1 MSNGGPSFRSALRNR
16 DFRLLAGALTQSSM
30 GDWAYNVALVVYVYE
45 HTHSAAWVSAA
56 TLGRMI
62 PKFLASPYAGVV
74 AERFERIRVM
84 VTADLMR
91 CASMSVI
98 AIAVALNVPA
108 WTVIAIAA
116 LNTIIGSVYDPS
128 TAAMVPQLLG
138 EEDLAAGNAVTEGIN
153 NVAIVAGPGVGA
165 IVLALGN
172 AATVMGLDALTF
184 LISAMLVWRIKARST
199 PTDVTSDGGALKQM
213 SVGIR
218 AIAKSPT
225 AMLLVS
231 FPFFTTLLYGVDTV
245 LFVYLSKEKLG
256 TGASGYGYLLVALGV
271 GGVIATAFVNRA
283 AALPRLSAV
292 MTVGMVAFTLP
303 TLPLIWVHSPA
314 VASLLE
320 VVRGIAT
327 LIVDVIA
334 MTALQRSLPQELIS
348 RVFGAFWALIIFGLG
363 LGAFVTPILLDTTSL
378 NLTIALDALVV
389 PALAILAFP
398 RLSSLDRIA
407 AEQNV
412 RFAPR
417 IRLLESFDI
426 FSAASRP
433 VLERLAR
440 VSTET
445 IVEPGVVIIHE
456 GDRAD
461 ALYVLVDGEVNVSA
475 RGEGARTRHIRTMTA
490 PAYMGE
496 IGLLEHVPRT
506 ATVKAKSACKFWRI
520 DGDDF
525 LAALTESTLSPA
537 FVSGMSMRLH
547 RTHPSRDVTVPAQRG
562 ADTSLT
568 DASTAPQLEEQRS

>member
-1 MSNGGPSFRSALRNR
+1 
-16 DFRLLAGALTQSSM
+16 M

-62 PKFLASPYAGVV
+62 PRFLSSPYGGVI
-74 AERFERIRVM
+74 AERFERVHVM
-84 VTADLMR
+84 ITSDLLRCLAMTAMT
-91 CASMSVI
+91 
-98 AIAVALNVPA
+98 IAVAVESPA
-108 WTVIAIAA
+108 WGVIAIAA
-116 LNTIIGSVYDPS
+116 VITVLGSVYDPS

-153 NVAIVAGPGVGA
+153 NVAIIAGPGIGA
-165 IVLALGN
+165 IVLALGST
-172 AATVMGLDALTF
+172 AVVTGIDAVTF
-184 LISAMLVWRIKARST
+184 LISALLLSRMTARST

-213 SVGIR
+213 TVGIR

-225 AMLLVS
+225 ASLLVS
-231 FPFFTTLLYGVDTV
+231 FPFFTTFLYGVDTV

-256 TGASGYGYLLVALGV
+256 TGANGYGYLLVALGV

-292 MTVGMVAFTLP
+292 MTIGMIAFTLP
-303 TLPLIWVHSPA
+303 TLPLIWVHSPV

-334 MTALQRSLPQELIS
+334 MTALQRSLPPELIS
-348 RVFGAFWALIIFGLG
+348 RVFGAFWALIILGLG
-363 LGAFVTPILLDTTSL
+363 LGALVTPILLDTTSL
-378 NLTIALDALVV
+378 NLTIALDALVIPV
-389 PALAILAFP
+389 LAVVAFP
-398 RLSSLDRIA
+398 RLASLDRIA

-426 FSAASRP
+426 FGAASRP
-433 VLERLAR
+433 VIERLAR
-440 VSTET
+440 TATET
-445 IVEPGVVIIHE
+445 IVEPGVVVIRE
-456 GDRAD
+456 GDAAD
-461 ALYVLVDGEVNVSA
+461 AWYVLVEGEVDESA
-475 RGEGARTRHIRTMTA
+475 RGEGARTRHIRTMSA

-496 IGLLEHVPRT
+496 IGLLEQVPRT
-506 ATVKAKSACKFWRI
+506 ATIKAKTACKFWRI

-525 LAALTESTLSPA
+525 LSALTQSSLSPA
-537 FVSGMSMRLH
+537 FVSGMTVRLH
-547 RTHPSRDVTVPAQRG
+547 RTHPSRDVTIPQQRISE
-562 ADTSLT
+562 ADV
-568 DASTAPQLEEQRS
+568 DMPQEVALP